1 MRSAASRIVLALLL
15 AALAQPVW
23 AAPDVG
29 TSGSAP
35 AALAS
40 ERTESVTLDGRQTLV
55 DLHGPGRPVSI
66 GVIFVHGFMRDRTTF
81 AEHARAVA
89 AEGVMAVAPDMPYHT
104 DSRRNAQALADLI
117 GQLRDGRLGPP
128 IERVVLVG
136 FSAGGLSALLA
147 ADTPGVVGYVGL
159 DPFDRPSGVG
169 LDAARKLD
177 KPARLLRAPSGACNA
192 FAISSPW
199 AGALKRLEVEHTI
212 AKATHCDFEAPTDAL
227 CELVCGRADAERQ
240 KIVRREIL
248 KAVRDWLQP
257 AAATAQ
263 ATTPQPAL

>member
-1 MRSAASRIVLALLL
+1 MRSVAGRITFALLL
-15 AALAQPVW
+15 AALTLTAW
-23 AAPDVG
+23 AAPAAD
-29 TSGSAP
+29 TSGGAP
-35 AALAS
+35 AALVS
-40 ERTESVTLDGRQTLV
+40 ERTEALMLGGRQTLA
-55 DLHGPGRPVSI
+55 DLYGPEHPVSI

-81 AEHARAVA
+81 ADHARAVA
-89 AEGVMAVAPDMPYHT
+89 AEGVMAVAPDLPYHT

-147 ADTPGVVGYVGL
+147 ADTPGVVGFVGL
-159 DPFDRPSGVG
+159 DPFDRPSGIG

-199 AGALKRLEVEHTI
+199 GAALKRLEGEHTI
-212 AKATHCDFEAPTDAL
+212 VKATHCDFEAPTDAL

-240 KIVRREIL
+240 KIIRREIL

-263 ATTPQPAL
+263 TTTAQPAL